1 MEIEEAGNQVK
12 RGGAFFAV
20 VVPDRTA
27 ATLLPLIT
35 QFVLPGTKIISDGW
49 SAYGQIQNIQEQNYD
64 HVAVN
69 HSLHYVDPVTGLHT
83 NTMEGMWNGMK
94 KKIPRQ
100 GFKNDKM
107 LQEYLGEQMWR
118 RANKGPLWE
127 AAMEAL
133 KKYKVPEAEIAEGDV

>member
-1 MEIEEAGNQVK
+1 MK

-20 VVPDRTA
+20 IVPDWTA

-118 RANKGPLWE
+118 RANKGRLWE

-133 KKYKVPEAEIAEGDV
+133 KKYKKPAAEIAEVDV